1 MAQAKVASVEWTVDP
16 KRLGE
21 AIERQY
27 ARRLV
32 GRVRSVVRDAAPEAE
47 AHMKQYAPWR
57 DQTGQA
63 RKLLMADW
71 KDDGKAVTLYLI
83 HGAAYGIWLEL
94 RHAGRYAIIAPTVH
108 EFAGRMRLRIGRGD

>member
-1 MAQAKVASVEWTVDP
+1 MSNKVASVEWTVDP
-16 KRLGE
+16 RKLGE

-27 ARRLV
+27 AQKLI
-32 GRVRSVVRDAAPEAE
+32 GRVKSVVRDAAPEAE
-47 AHMKQYAPWR
+47 AHMKNVAPWQ

-63 RKLLMADW
+63 RRLLMADAT
-71 KDDGKAVTLYLI
+71 DDGKAMTLVLI

-108 EFAGRMRLRIGRGD
+108 DFASRIRGRIARAG